1 MIYVRIVLLKCFS
14 VSYLSEM
21 KLPSGGTS
29 VALLLKGGHSPEALP
44 LLENGTI
51 ACELAEL
58 SLKIFDIVLSS

>member
-1 MIYVRIVLLKCFS
+1 
-14 VSYLSEM
+14 M